1 MNALEKFQLKQALTH
16 ELVKSASA
24 SSWFGAANQRMA
36 DADDL
41 AAANYRKRGVLG
53 GLKKSMLDDSLELH
67 RSGTPFLMTS
77 TAKQDAVAKKLRDMK
92 DRESARPG
100 KGGAFARYLAA
111 GSELRA
117 EKRRLLGQR
126 QRGKGLLT
134 AAARGAG
141 DTGAVI
147 KGALKG
153 ERPAHTLTTGA
164 KERARDWW
172 KKRREAEK

>member
-16 ELVKSASA
+16 EVVKSASV
-24 SSWFGAANQRMA
+24 SSWLGAANQRLA
-36 DADDL
+36 DEDDL
-41 AAANYRKRGVLG
+41 AAANYRKRGALG
-53 GLKKSMLDDSLELH
+53 GLKKTMLDDNREY
-67 RSGTPFLMTS
+67 RKSGAPRLTTS
-77 TAKQDAVAKKLRDMK
+77 TARQDAAAKKLRDMK

-117 EKRRLLGQR
+117 EKRRLVGQR
-126 QRGKGLLT
+126 QRDKGLLT

-147 KGALKG
+147 RGALKG

-164 KERARDWW
+164 RERARDWW
-172 KKRREAEK
+172 KKRRETEK